1 MRKENNSKFL
11 NVPHLRFKEFSGEWE
26 NGRLNKY
33 VDFHKGNG
41 VAKADL
47 SDAGHPC
54 VLYGQLYTTY
64 KNEVLNDVVSY
75 TNIKSNN
82 LVYSLPNDVIIPAS
96 GETPEDIATAR
107 CIIKDNVIIGGDLN
121 ILRPKNH
128 SGIFLSYQLNGK
140 RKYDIVKVAVGKSI
154 VHLHNE
160 NLSNIVVYFPI
171 YNKEEIK
178 IVELLRLIDK
188 RIETQMK
195 IIEEIES
202 LKNSIVIKIFGDIS
216 KFFNKWVK
224 TKLSD
229 ILKER
234 KQYAQKGSK
243 YTHVTLSKEG
253 VVDKTD
259 RYNRDFLV
267 KDEEKE
273 YKVTKLNDICY
284 NPANLKFGVICLNK
298 YGDAIFSP
306 IYVTY
311 EINKNY
317 NPLFIELALI
327 NSTFIGHIRKYEQG
341 TVYERMAVCSE
352 DFLKGNIYVPSNEE
366 QDSIVLFFKSIDK
379 RIELEKSILRNYE
392 LQKKYFLD
400 NMFI

>member
-1 MRKENNSKFL
+1 MSRYEQDKNIQIENEDILITKDGTIGKVALVTNLNKKATLNAGVYRLRKETAEINNIYLYNYLKAPFL
-11 NVPHLRFKEFSGEWE
+11 LTFAYKESTGGTIKHLNQS
-26 NGRLNKY
+26 
-33 VDFHKGNG
+33 
-41 VAKADL
+41 
-47 SDAGHPC
+47 
-54 VLYGQLYTTY
+54 QII
-64 KNEVLNDVVSY
+64 
-75 TNIKSNN
+75 NIK
-82 LVYSLPNDVIIPAS
+82 IPY
-96 GETPEDIATAR
+96 GTLEEQQKIA
-107 CIIKDNVIIGGDLN
+107 N
-121 ILRPKNH
+121 
-128 SGIFLSYQLNGK
+128 FLT
-140 RKYDIVKVAVGKSI
+140 
-154 VHLHNE
+154 
-160 NLSNIVVYFPI
+160 
-171 YNKEEIK
+171 
-178 IVELLRLIDK
+178 LIDK

-195 IIEEIES
+195 IIEEIKS
-202 LKNSIVIKIFGDIS
+202 LKNSIVIKIFGDKS
-216 KFFNKWVK
+216 KFANKWAK

-253 VVDKTD
+253 VVNKTD

-273 YKVTKLNDICY
+273 YKVTQLNDICY

-317 NPLFIELALI
+317 NPMFIELALT

-341 TVYERMAVCSE
+341 TVYERMAVSSE
-352 DFLKGNIYVPSNEE
+352 DFLKGTIIAPPFKDQNNVVKAFNI
-366 QDSIVLFFKSIDK
+366 IDGK
-379 RIELEKSILRNYE
+379 LEIEKSILDKLK
-392 LQKKYFLD
+392 LQKNYFLN